1 MRRCLTYSGCSS
13 RVEHFPACTSSDSI
27 PSMQIKEK
35 GGGGFAIFSQLTS
48 TKPWGILMEM
58 MPGVSDKGKKKEM
71 LEEVAF
77 IEMGILRG

>member
-1 MRRCLTYSGCSS
+1 
-13 RVEHFPACTSSDSI
+13 
-27 PSMQIKEK
+27 
-35 GGGGFAIFSQLTS
+35 
-48 TKPWGILMEM
+48 MEM

>member
-1 MRRCLTYSGCSS
+1 M
-13 RVEHFPACTSSDSI
+13 VEHFPVCTSSDSI

-35 GGGGFAIFSQLTS
+35 GGGFAIFSQLTS
-48 TKPWGILMEM
+48 TKPWGILMELI
-58 MPGVSDKGKKKEM
+58 PEVSDRGKRKEM